1 MIFPKGK
8 VKHENLMM
16 SYTHFPAL
24 LSSLKAE
31 GFSGTIE
38 IEFSGNRGIVFID
51 SGEMINGELE
61 MAGGSKPMIGPEAIR
76 YFQNLSARKD
86 GILNIYQLSPEHVAI
101 VASNLD
107 HDTLYKGLS
116 TDFTRLDRLIL
127 KLKEEKHNGFIEI
140 FTKENQPKGVLFLQ
154 EGDLIEMFAVSE
166 SGPSLFGRKSISTF
180 VEGAVKEGAI
190 FNVYRSR
197 EKTLPE
203 EEPMAHEEEVVELE
217 VSALTGGKAGDM
229 KDLVS
234 ILQEVLSRVEKLVDG
249 VSKAG
254 TFVGFFRK
262 SLVEKAG
269 EYPFLDP
276 FSGEFEYREGTIV
289 FTGKAEEKK
298 FFEGIGECLHLALN
312 RLQQELPRKK
322 MLPLKLKTEIE
333 AALEPHQETMK
344 RMGVNSALSSFM
356 K

>member
-1 MIFPKGK
+1 
-8 VKHENLMM
+8 
-16 SYTHFPAL
+16 
-24 LSSLKAE
+24 
-31 GFSGTIE
+31 
-38 IEFSGNRGIVFID
+38 
-51 SGEMINGELE
+51 
-61 MAGGSKPMIGPEAIR
+61 
-76 YFQNLSARKD
+76 
-86 GILNIYQLSPEHVAI
+86 LSPEHVAI

-217 VSALTGGKAGDM
+217 VAALTGGKAGDM

-289 FTGKAEEKK
+289 FTGEAEEKK